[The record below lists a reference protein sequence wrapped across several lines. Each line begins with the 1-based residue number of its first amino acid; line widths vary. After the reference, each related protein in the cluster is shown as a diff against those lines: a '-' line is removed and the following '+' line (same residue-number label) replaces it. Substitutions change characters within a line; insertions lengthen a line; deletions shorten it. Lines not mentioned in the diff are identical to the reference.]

1 MTNSQTTTAG
11 KEDKRFHLAWAGIQS
26 GKPFLIFG
34 LIAFSV
40 MLGGDYVFDRYKKE
54 IKTETQE
61 ELSGIAKLKTEQ
73 ITNWIAK
80 FRGNAQTISEDPLF
94 LAEVE
99 HWLQQGGPAGAAK
112 ARLAERLALLQR
124 SEANSGCTAISF
136 IDGKGKLRIST
147 APQTPSAS
155 GQELLVKSMRT
166 GQTLFSDIYAE
177 KNKNTERLEI
187 DLVAPLYTS
196 TNGKERNIGAILFA

>member
-54 IKTETQE
+54 IKTETQQ
-61 ELSGIAKLKTEQ
+61 ELSGIARLKTEQ

-94 LAEVE
+94 LAEAG

-112 ARLAERLALLQR
+112 TRLAERLALLQR
-124 SEANSGCTAISF
+124 SEALSGCTAVSF
-136 IDGKGKLRIST
+136 FDDKGKLRIST
-147 APQTPSAS
+147 APPTLSAS
-155 GQELLVKSMRT
+155 VQELLSKSMRT
-166 GQTLFSDIYAE
+166 GQTLISEIRVEKRNNAE
-177 KNKNTERLEI
+177 SLEI
-187 DLVAPLYTS
+187 DLVAPLYS
-196 TNGKERNIGAILFA
+196 GTNGKGRNIGAIL